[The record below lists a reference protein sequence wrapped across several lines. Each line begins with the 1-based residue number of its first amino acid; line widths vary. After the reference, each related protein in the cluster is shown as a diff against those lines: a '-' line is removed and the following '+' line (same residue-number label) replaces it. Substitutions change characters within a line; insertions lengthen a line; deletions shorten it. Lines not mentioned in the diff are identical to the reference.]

1 MISDIDKFI
10 GTWEND
16 AGNLLVIKKST
27 DLSALVSFFTGQ
39 NPLPAIRSY
48 YENRPSIGMYSYL
61 TDCGATIEVDLWER
75 GKGFSLHLTYE
86 HAYELDKACRD
97 SLVPALSRYEENSYL
112 DQYYQLFEPLKHY
125 TRKEAEQVA
134 AGGL

>member
-1 MISDIDKFI
+1 MNYWSKGDTPIDKFI

-61 TDCGATIEVDLWER
+61 TDCGATIEVDL
-75 GKGFSLHLTYE
+75 
-86 HAYELDKACRD
+86 
-97 SLVPALSRYEENSYL
+97 
-112 DQYYQLFEPLKHY
+112 
-125 TRKEAEQVA
+125 
-134 AGGL
+134 